1 MRILLTLSFLISAVS
16 VIAGERVGNG
26 GDVVVCENQ
35 VLMLD
40 YAEVYG
46 KDISYEKSG
55 KPKDI
60 VEYYLSRVAKE
71 VDYKLQRALRRTTDK
86 LIKGIELKEQGQNQ
100 SQYTRFTPN
109 ELSNLGDEGYF
120 EIPIGCHIE
129 QLIIRNRQHDS
140 LSSEFIINKRLWE
153 KMSDYQKAVA
163 VLHEAYYVHMLIFK
177 KGSVLARRFNSST
190 INGSLFEL
198 SSFQYLNMLNQ
209 FKLDSEVIIPH
220 ASGFLGFK
228 RFAHNPV
235 DDMMSDIIPHH
246 VSNKITFFE
255 NGQISALTCN
265 KNIQCFV
272 YDEKLG
278 FTAKVGHIKF
288 DEQARMTDFKK
299 LEGYGRYALY
309 GIFEIVNTQKNN
321 VNFITK
327 CFILHEFTDCR
338 TGLGSYSAHND
349 NRYVRI
355 PFDQIK
361 EFKTLY
367 EVSDALNIDYSSGK
381 TTYSGLVL
389 LNTRSKNLTTK
400 QYKYII
406 RRKVKINMIF
416 DETLKEWSVD

>member
-246 VSNKITFFE
+246 VSNKITFF
-255 NGQISALTCN
+255 
-265 KNIQCFV
+265 
-272 YDEKLG
+272 D
-278 FTAKVGHIKF
+278 
-288 DEQARMTDFKK
+288 
-299 LEGYGRYALY
+299 
-309 GIFEIVNTQKNN
+309 
-321 VNFITK
+321 
-327 CFILHEFTDCR
+327 
-338 TGLGSYSAHND
+338 
-349 NRYVRI
+349 
-355 PFDQIK
+355 
-361 EFKTLY
+361 
-367 EVSDALNIDYSSGK
+367 
-381 TTYSGLVL
+381 
-389 LNTRSKNLTTK
+389 
-400 QYKYII
+400 
-406 RRKVKINMIF
+406 
-416 DETLKEWSVD
+416 